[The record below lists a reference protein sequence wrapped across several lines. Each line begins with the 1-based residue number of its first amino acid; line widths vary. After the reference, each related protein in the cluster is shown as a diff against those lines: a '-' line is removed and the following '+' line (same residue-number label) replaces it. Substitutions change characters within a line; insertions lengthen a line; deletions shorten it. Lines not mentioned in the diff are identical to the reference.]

1 MFLKNRDT
9 ILPLMKKDYF
19 VIKGLNGKK
28 TLDGEVFINGAK
40 NASLKAMAAS
50 ILFES
55 KVTLENM
62 PDTADVNTMA
72 DILVGLG
79 AKVTKTSSEN
89 GCVFE
94 IDPTSIHSTDLN
106 SKLAQGMRASI
117 VLTGPLLSRYKQVS
131 FPSPG
136 GCVIGTRPI
145 DLFIDGYNKMSAKY
159 ILDGETYKI
168 YTDSVL
174 QGGNIFF
181 NIQSVGGTETLMMAA
196 VLASGTT
203 VLKNCA
209 MEPEIVNVAEWL
221 NACGAKIHGAG
232 TSTIIIEGS
241 GGKLLKPI
249 QPYVSIPDRIEAG
262 SFLLLGA
269 LCANN
274 LTIKN
279 CLPEHLES
287 VTNLLK
293 DSGVP
298 LVISKDSIK
307 IVNNANIANSSFK
320 AFNIRTHEYPG
331 FPTDLQSQMVTFLTQ
346 VSGESLVFET
356 IFEGRFKFTEDLIK
370 MGAKITTMNSREI
383 LIKGPALLSDITL
396 DVDLRA
402 HDIRAGFAIVMAC
415 LVGRGEFK
423 ISNAGLIDRG
433 YERIENKL
441 SAIGAYITRVTE

>member
-1 MFLKNRDT
+1 
-9 ILPLMKKDYF
+9 MKKDYF
-19 VIKGLNGKK
+19 IIKGLNGKK
-28 TLDGEVFINGAK
+28 TLEGEIVINGAK

-55 KVTLENM
+55 KVTLQNM

-72 DILVGLG
+72 DILVELG
-79 AKVTKTSSEN
+79 AKVTKTPATD

-94 IDPTSIHSTDLN
+94 IDPTSIHSTDLD

-117 VLTGPLLSRYKQVS
+117 VLTGPLLARYKKVS

-145 DLFIDGYNKMSAKY
+145 DLFLAGYERLSAKN
-159 ILDGETYKI
+159 ILEGETYKI
-168 YTDSVL
+168 YTDSTL
-174 QGGNIFF
+174 RGGEVFF

-203 VLKNCA
+203 ILKNCA

-221 NACGAKIHGAG
+221 NSCGARIHGAG
-232 TSTIIIEGS
+232 TSTIVIEGS
-241 GGKLLKPI
+241 GGKLLKPLHD
-249 QPYVSIPDRIEAG
+249 YVSIPDRIEAG
-262 SFLLLGA
+262 SYLLLGA
-269 LCANN
+269 LCAKD

-287 VTNLLK
+287 VTSLLRE
-293 DSGVP
+293 SGVP
-298 LVISKDSIK
+298 LDIGTDYIR
-307 IVNNANIANSSFK
+307 IVNNGDIANSSFK

-346 VSGESLVFET
+346 VSGDSMVFET

-370 MGAKITTMNSREI
+370 IGANITTMNSREI
-383 LIKGPALLSDITL
+383 IIKGPVLLSDVNL

-402 HDIRAGFAIVMAC
+402 HDIRAGFAIVMAS

-423 ISNAGLIDRG
+423 VANAGLIDRG
-433 YERIENKL
+433 YEKIESKL
-441 SAIGAYITRVTE
+441 SAIGASITRVRE